1 MRERLERLREEIRRH
16 DHLYYVEARPE
27 ISDSAYDRLFRQLQE
42 LEAAHPDLVTPDSP
56 TQRVGGEPVE
66 SLPTV
71 RHAAPMLSLDS
82 TQDPDE
88 VQRFDERVRKA
99 VDSGEVTYILE
110 PKLDGAS
117 IELVYEEGRLV
128 RGVTRGNGREGEG
141 VTENVRTIRSVPL
154 RLSSRERPPPAFLS
168 IRGEILM
175 RLSDFEDLNARLV
188 EGGVEP
194 FANPRNAAAGALRQL
209 DPGATAERPLRCI
222 AYDVLDVRG
231 ASFRT
236 DREVLSALRDWGL
249 PTPER
254 VEAVDAVEGILAY
267 HSGFDRDRD
276 ELDYEIDGVVI
287 KVDDLDDRVDLGTTS
302 RHPRWAL
309 AFKFEPRKE
318 VTRIERIAVSVG
330 RTGVLTPLALL
341 RPVDVGGVTVSRA
354 TLHNREEIERKDIRE
369 GDTVRVQRAGDVI
382 PQVVEVI
389 EGEGPRGEPFRMPDV
404 CPNCQTPV
412 ETRGPF
418 TLCPNRF
425 ECSAQLKGRLVHFAS
440 RHALDIE
447 GLGEETAALLVDRGL
462 VSEPADLFD
471 LTAEDLLPLP
481 GFADVSAGKLAAAI
495 ATRRH
500 TELRRFLFGLG
511 IPEVGVTVA
520 RDLAL
525 HFRTLET
532 LRSADREALE
542 EVKGIG
548 PRMSEA
554 IREFF
559 EDPRNARAID
569 HVAGKMLELSVP
581 DEAGAGGALSGKT
594 FVFTGGMEV
603 MSRSRARALIEGLG
617 GRATSSVSG
626 ETDVVVA
633 GEGAGSKLAK
643 AQELEL
649 DILDEAGFL
658 ALLRE
663 HGVDPEGG

>member
-1 MRERLERLREEIRRH
+1 
-16 DHLYYVEARPE
+16 
-27 ISDSAYDRLFRQLQE
+27 
-42 LEAAHPDLVTPDSP
+42 
-56 TQRVGGEPVE
+56 
-66 SLPTV
+66 
-71 RHAAPMLSLDS
+71 
-82 TQDPDE
+82 

-188 EGGVEP
+188 EGGAEP

-254 VEAVDAVEGILAY
+254 VEAVDSVEGILAY

-495 ATRRH
+495 ATRR
-500 TELRRFLFGLG
+500 
-511 IPEVGVTVA
+511 
-520 RDLAL
+520 
-525 HFRTLET
+525 
-532 LRSADREALE
+532 
-542 EVKGIG
+542 
-548 PRMSEA
+548 
-554 IREFF
+554 
-559 EDPRNARAID
+559 
-569 HVAGKMLELSVP
+569 
-581 DEAGAGGALSGKT
+581 
-594 FVFTGGMEV
+594 
-603 MSRSRARALIEGLG
+603 
-617 GRATSSVSG
+617 
-626 ETDVVVA
+626 
-633 GEGAGSKLAK
+633 
-643 AQELEL
+643 
-649 DILDEAGFL
+649 
-658 ALLRE
+658 
-663 HGVDPEGG
+663 